1 MPLSRT
7 WPEDAGTEGGVGV
20 GSYGWRVCR
29 AWQRPTLP
37 RLSGAV
43 PSALGVFTAEFGM
56 GSGVL
61 PPAMATRPGEP
72 AGWVTG
78 CGPAGRPGLAA
89 GRGRYRR
96 DWRVRAISTGQLAP
110 IARLP
115 PPAYRRGG
123 LPRLST
129 RPGFEG
135 GFPLRCVQRLS
146 RPHLAT
152 RHCGGRHNRYT
163 RGASL
168 PVLSYWGERLAS
180 LEHPRQIGTELSHD
194 VLNPAHVPL

>member
-1 MPLSRT
+1 MGAEGFHGRVRDGIGCLAPRYGHQAGPRT
-7 WPEDAGTEGGVGV
+7 TARRGGRSGGHVRRRKKCLDEAASGSCRCTRAASGGTRFRRGAFGEAP
-20 GSYGWRVCR
+20 GS
-29 AWQRPTLP
+29 
-37 RLSGAV
+37 
-43 PSALGVFTAEFGM
+43 SAN
-56 GSGVL
+56 
-61 PPAMATRPGEP
+61 
-72 AGWVTG
+72 
-78 CGPAGRPGLAA
+78 
-89 GRGRYRR
+89 
-96 DWRVRAISTGQLAP
+96 RAISTGQLERVAP
-110 IARLP
+110 LS

-123 LPRLST
+123 LPRLSA

-152 RHCGGRHNRYT
+152 RRCGWRHNRYT

>member
-1 MPLSRT
+1 
-7 WPEDAGTEGGVGV
+7 
-20 GSYGWRVCR
+20 
-29 AWQRPTLP
+29 
-37 RLSGAV
+37 
-43 PSALGVFTAEFGM
+43 M
-56 GSGVL
+56 GSGAWPL
-61 PPAMATRPGEP
+61 AMATRPARP
-72 AGWVTG
+72 PHG
-78 CGPAGRPGLAA
+78 CGPWVCAPVCEREASFLPCARGASAARGCCRCARTVFPRARPGLD
-89 GRGRYRR
+89 GQVCWRGGKRI
-96 DWRVRAISTGQLAP
+96 RAISAGKLTRVAP
-110 IARLP
+110 LR

-129 RPGFEG
+129 RPGFEE

-152 RHCGGRHNRYT
+152 RRCGWRHNRST

>member
-1 MPLSRT
+1 
-7 WPEDAGTEGGVGV
+7 
-20 GSYGWRVCR
+20 
-29 AWQRPTLP
+29 
-37 RLSGAV
+37 
-43 PSALGVFTAEFGM
+43 M
-56 GSGVL
+56 GSGVWPL
-61 PPAMATRPGEP
+61 AMATRPAKP
-72 AGWVTG
+72 APGTPV
-78 CGPAGRPGLAA
+78 CGRPSGGLSCEKEEVSGWGRVRGLAA
-89 GRGRYRR
+89 ARGRSLC
-96 DWRVRAISTGQLAP
+96 WVSSAGRAISTGKLARVAP
-110 IARLP
+110 LP

-123 LPRLST
+123 LPRLSA
-129 RPGFEG
+129 RPGFEE

-152 RHCGGRHNRYT
+152 RRCGWRHNRYT